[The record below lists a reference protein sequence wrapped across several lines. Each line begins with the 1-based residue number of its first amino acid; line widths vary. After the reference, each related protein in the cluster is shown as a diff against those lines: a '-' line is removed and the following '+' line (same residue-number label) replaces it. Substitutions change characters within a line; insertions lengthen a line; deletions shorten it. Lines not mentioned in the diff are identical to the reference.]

1 MTKKKQAMPYY
12 ASTHTIKD
20 LLEQLDN
27 VLFSLHEFFSFH
39 LETVP
44 TQVRERADTQRTQ
57 IQYI

>member
-1 MTKKKQAMPYY
+1 MMNDQKEANCAILGTY
-12 ASTHTIKD
+12 T
-20 LLEQLDN
+20 LEQLDN
-27 VLFSLHEFFSFH
+27 VLFCLHEFVSFH